1 MGSEAAMES
10 AEHDVKM
17 RLLLAAK
24 KLFSRQGFD
33 GTTVRQICEE
43 AGANVALVSYYF
55 GGKDNI
61 YRALFDMS
69 FPESL
74 LLEGEHVKRE
84 PVKAIKLLIRRV
96 VAYQAGDPELVRLI
110 QQEAA
115 HLSPRVA
122 IVQKHLVPVWQMA
135 REIMEEGRRQGV
147 FHFRSLDN
155 TFLYVWGGVLFPRDF
170 GFFAPVVSEPVP
182 SPEEKIA
189 DVTRF
194 VLGAL
199 GYAGDTEP
207 DAKDIP

>member
-1 MGSEAAMES
+1 MET

-55 GGKDNI
+55 GGKENI

-69 FPESL
+69 FPQGL
-74 LLEGEHVKRE
+74 LLEGEDVKKE
-84 PVKAIKLLIRRV
+84 PVKAIKLLVRKVIV
-96 VAYQAGDPELVRLI
+96 YQVNDPELVRLI
-110 QQEAA
+110 QQESAQET
-115 HLSPRVA
+115 SRVE
-122 IVQKHLVPVWQMA
+122 IVQQYLVPVWRMA
-135 REIMEEGRRQGV
+135 KEILEEGRKQGV

-155 TFLYVWGGVLFPRDF
+155 TFLYVWGGILFPRSF
-170 GFFAPVVSEPVP
+170 GFFNPILSEPLP
-182 SPEEKIA
+182 TTEEKIA
-189 DVTRF
+189 DVTGF

-199 GYAGDTEP
+199 RCSALAETEP
-207 DAKDIP
+207 V

>member
-1 MGSEAAMES
+1 MES

-17 RLLLAAK
+17 RLLVAAK

-55 GGKDNI
+55 GGKDNM

-74 LLEGEHVKRE
+74 LLEGEEAKQD
-84 PVKAIKLLIRRV
+84 PVKAIKLLIRKV
-96 VAYQAGDPELVRLI
+96 IAYQANDPELVRLI
-110 QQEAA
+110 QQESAQ
-115 HLSPRVA
+115 LTPRVA
-122 IVQKHLVPVWQMA
+122 IVQKYLVPVWQMA
-135 REIMEEGRRQGV
+135 RDILEEGRHQGV

-155 TFLYVWGGVLFPRDF
+155 TFLYVWGGILFPRDF
-170 GFFAPVVSEPVP
+170 GFFNPVIREPLP
-182 SPEEKIA
+182 STEEKIA

-199 GYAGDTEP
+199 GYNGDPEP
-207 DAKDIP
+207 ETP

>member
-1 MGSEAAMES
+1 MES

-55 GGKDNI
+55 GGKDNM

-74 LLEGEHVKRE
+74 LLEGEEAKQD
-84 PVKAIKLLIRRV
+84 PVKAIKLLIRKV
-96 VAYQAGDPELVRLI
+96 IAYQANDPELVRLI
-110 QQEAA
+110 QQESAQ
-115 HLSPRVA
+115 STPRVA
-122 IVQKHLVPVWQMA
+122 IVQKYLVPVWQMA
-135 REIMEEGRRQGV
+135 RDILEEGRRQGV

-155 TFLYVWGGVLFPRDF
+155 TFLYVWGGILFPRDF
-170 GFFAPVVSEPVP
+170 GFFNPVIREPLP
-182 SPEEKIA
+182 STEEKIA

-199 GYAGDTEP
+199 GYNGDPEP
-207 DAKDIP
+207 ETP